1 MWDGLGRLNPI
12 LRGSEAPGW
21 IGAAEAHRKENPTPR
36 VNPAK
41 RIVFALPTQDASN
54 GVLFFGLVL
63 GVVLSSLLD
72 GPQTGPKKF
81 RAFWAPNL
89 GRFWN
94 HVGAISDDFCVF
106 FRHLNLRPL

>member
-1 MWDGLGRLNPI
+1 MV
-12 LRGSEAPGW
+12 
-21 IGAAEAHRKENPTPR
+21 GAAVMDRLQVSCQSLQILQILSSNHSAGHPR
-36 VNPAK
+36 RAQTE